1 MKKSVLI
8 ILSFILFTIIGT
20 LSHELGHILPAKI
33 LGYQTT
39 LHYGS
44 MEWDGEY
51 LKYSNALYKKYA
63 LPDKIP
69 QEESEHLN
77 KLKSK
82 EKSDNFWILIGGP
95 IQTIFTGI
103 LGMVILYRRKHT
115 LNKTPFGMIN
125 WLAVFLSLF
134 WSRQIFNFLIGC
146 LTFLSGRKNTPFGGD
161 EAEISALLG
170 LPSGTVGIITAI
182 MAIVICSII
191 VFRIVPRQD
200 RKVFI
205 TSGIIGSVLGYL
217 IWFEWIGP
225 LLLP

>member
-20 LSHELGHILPAKI
+20 LTHEAGHIVPAKI

-44 MEWDGEY
+44 MEWDGEF
-51 LKYSNALYKKYA
+51 LKYSKALYKKYA
-63 LPDKIP
+63 TADKIP
-69 QEESEHLN
+69 QYESEHLN
-77 KLKSK
+77 KLKSN
-82 EKSDNFWILIGGP
+82 EKNDNFWILIGGP
-95 IQTIFTGI
+95 LQTMFTGMLGIFI
-103 LGMVILYRRKHT
+103 LFRRKHT

-125 WLAVFLSLF
+125 WLGVFLSLF
-134 WSRQIFNFLIGC
+134 WSRQIFNFLIGGF
-146 LTFLSGRKNTPFGGD
+146 TFLSGRKNTPFGGD
-161 EAEISALLG
+161 EAVISEQLY

-182 MAIVICSII
+182 LAIVICSII

-205 TSGIIGSVLGYL
+205 TSGILGSVLGYA

-225 LLLP
+225 WILP

>member
-20 LSHELGHILPAKI
+20 LSHEAGHILPAKI

-44 MEWDGEY
+44 MEWISEF
-51 LKYSNALYKKYA
+51 LIYSNTLYKKYA
-63 LPDKIP
+63 TADKIP

-82 EKSDNFWILIGGP
+82 EKNDNFWILIGGP
-95 IQTIFTGI
+95 VQTIVTGM

-115 LNKTPFGMIN
+115 LNKTPFGLIN
-125 WLAVFLSLF
+125 WLGVFLSLF
-134 WSRQIFNFLIGC
+134 WSRQIFNFLIGG
-146 LTFLSGRKNTPFGGD
+146 LTYLSGRKNTPFGGD
-161 EAEISALLG
+161 EVEISMFLG
-170 LPSGTVGIITAI
+170 LPNGTAGIFTA
-182 MAIVICSII
+182 MLAILICSFI
-191 VFRIVPRQD
+191 VFLIVPRQD

-205 TSGIIGSVLGYL
+205 SSGIIGSVLGYL

-225 LLLP
+225 WILP